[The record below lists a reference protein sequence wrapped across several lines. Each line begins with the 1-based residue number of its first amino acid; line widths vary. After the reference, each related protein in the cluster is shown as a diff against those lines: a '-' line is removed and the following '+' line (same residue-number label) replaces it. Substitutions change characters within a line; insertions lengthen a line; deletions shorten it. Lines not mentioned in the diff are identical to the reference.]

1 MKTIIFPLIVFCI
14 ISLTLPS
21 CKQIWLSQ
29 STVIKGKTDYKLRD
43 SISKYQ
49 KKLTKQEAEEIL
61 STNLKQTIIGTV
73 EPEITND
80 LQVNDGYIIL
90 FNDSISQYWSEKI
103 VYKRE
108 HFSNMTVEDF
118 NIKKHVTRISFDD
131 IESVRII
138 KGKRA
143 DRYDFITRHNYPNG
157 YFGNIFPYEKIN
169 EDNPSDIA
177 IIASMLLLFKNLKE

>member
-1 MKTIIFPLIVFCI
+1 MKHKLFPLIVFCI
-14 ISLTLPS
+14 LSLTMPS

-29 STVIKGKTDYKLRD
+29 STVIKGKADNKLKD
-43 SISKYQ
+43 SIKAYQ
-49 KKLTKQEAEEIL
+49 KDLTRQEAEEIL
-61 STNLKQTIIGTV
+61 SKNLKQTIIGTID
-73 EPEITND
+73 PEITND

-118 NIKKHVTRISFDD
+118 NIKKHVTRIAYDD
-131 IESVRII
+131 IESVKII

-143 DRYDFITRHNYPNG
+143 DRYDFTSRRNYPNA
-157 YFGNIFPYEKIN
+157 YFGNIFSYEKIN
-169 EDNPSDIA
+169 EENPSDIA
-177 IIASMLLLFKNLKE
+177 VIASMLLLFKNLKE